1 MQEDREILI
10 DQTQKEDERSDLK
23 QHADKMLRDFEKF
36 NSNSS
41 NRAIWE
47 LVQNACDLTTECKI
61 EIDYRNDKFS
71 FSHNGKP
78 FVSKSL
84 ISLIKQVSGKYGEE
98 EIEEVGKYGTGFLTT
113 HTFGRKFTI
122 NSVLKAGELHLPIV
136 DFLIDRSPKEW
147 QLLSDKISDQKKKV
161 YKILEEEQPI
171 SVTEYKTTFT
181 FLPES
186 DKEFEYIEKSKIGL
200 DKFIPLVFTINDRL
214 KEVKIINKDGAITRY
229 KFLDRIKFENGER
242 INLYQTIVIKNND
255 EQHIYSIVDEE
266 TDIEVILPINKDKEV
281 FEFDVTISRLFFYYP
296 LIGSQ
301 DFGINF
307 VINCK
312 HFLPTEPR
320 DGIHLK
326 SDKDQVQD
334 QEAKNREVIDK
345 SSELIFEFLRSNVIE
360 VKNPLLYTNVN
371 FKKDSDD
378 KYLNEYFENLQNK
391 WNDNLKS
398 LPIVNT
404 NNGYKTIEEATY
416 LSDDFLNV
424 EEATF
429 DCFYELLAKFY
440 GYIPIKAEVLTWS
453 RNAINWKNESTKLLT
468 HEDLVSKIEE
478 CKLED
483 FNKDTLNTYYS
494 YLINHDLTK
503 FFNDYSLVPNING
516 DFNKVGFLLKAKHL
530 NHKLIE
536 LGKELIPCTIA
547 KLIHPEFVFNF
558 GLSTFHRRD
567 FSDDVYSELSKK
579 ELSDSIFFSEN
590 LKEEDF
596 HMDLVT
602 SSHKVEEDYFKSL
615 LDFCKL
621 VNNLESTSKPNQ
633 LLKKILRYYNCDEDL
648 IELKDVEEDSENIEY
663 RAIRKILVKMFC
675 NLIALHNNDWVEKNI
690 EFLYELC
697 SLKDDSYK
705 EVYKESK
712 IYPNQI
718 FELRL
723 SESLKRDV
731 DVIEEIKE
739 YFLKVNKEDINEILC
754 VKNFNEFLSDDD
766 YITNKYLTSQIEEKI
781 FLQNVTDLESHP
793 NKPTILKIIPKLTE
807 KYYQDLFPLLN
818 EKKAT
823 IMISVVSQ
831 EDKKE
836 DIFAI
841 VSLEDAKLKRVGSLI
856 KEKNFE
862 DLLNKAEQLIQQEI
876 HKKSDFAHK
885 YKIGTNI
892 ERLIREKLSAE
903 LQNRVSFKNAKE
915 IEANDIQGGQDIVI
929 TLDKNDVYFI
939 EVKSRWDSD
948 RSVSMS
954 KLQLQRAAEE
964 KERFSLCSVDITK
977 YTGNNNKYDLS
988 AEEILPLTK
997 FVNDIGGNVKPL
1009 IEPNLI
1015 AEKNEDKSIHLIDY
1029 RGIIPQDIINQ
1040 GENFNQFVD
1049 SLLIQ
1054 INKIAYQNA

>member
-1 MQEDREILI
+1 MQEDRELLI

-36 NSNSS
+36 NSHSS

-47 LVQNACDLTTECKI
+47 LVQNACDLTTDCKI
-61 EIDYRNDKFS
+61 VIDYTDNKIS

-84 ISLIKQVSGKYGEE
+84 ISLIKQVSGKYGDE
-98 EIEEVGKYGTGFLTT
+98 EIDEVGKYGTGFLTT

-122 NSVLKAGELHLPIV
+122 NSVLKAGEIHLPIS

-147 QLLSDKISDQKKKV
+147 ELLSDKISDQKKLV
-161 YKILEEEQPI
+161 YKIIKEKSPI
-171 SVTEYKTTFT
+171 ELTENKTTFT

-214 KEVKIINKDGAITRY
+214 KEVKIINKEGDTTIY
-229 KFLDRIKFENGER
+229 KYLDKIRVENIEG
-242 INLYQTIVIKNND
+242 INLHKTIVTKND
-255 EQHIYSIVDEE
+255 EEQHIYSIIDEQS
-266 TDIEVILPINKDKEV
+266 DIEIILPVNKDNEV
-281 FEFDVTISRLFFYYP
+281 FEFDATISKLFFYYP
-296 LIGSQ
+296 LIGTEN
-301 DFGINF
+301 FGINF
-307 VINCK
+307 IINCK

-345 SSELIFEFLRSNVIE
+345 CSELIFKFLKSNVIE
-360 VKNPLLYTNVN
+360 VKNPLLYTSVN
-371 FKKDSDD
+371 FKIDSDD
-378 KYLNEYFENLQNK
+378 KNLNEYFEELQNK
-391 WNDNLKS
+391 WNDNLKA
-398 LPIVNT
+398 LPFVNT

-424 EEATF
+424 EESMF

-440 GYIPIKAEVLTWS
+440 DYIPVKTEAVIWS
-453 RNAINWKNESTKLLT
+453 RNAINWKNESTERLT
-468 HEDLVSKIEE
+468 HENLVSKISE
-478 CKLED
+478 CKLDD
-483 FNKDTLNTYYS
+483 FNKNTLNTYYN
-494 YLINHDLTK
+494 YLIDNDLTQ
-503 FFNDYSLVPNING
+503 FFNDYSLIPNING
-516 DFNKVGFLLKAKHL
+516 NFNKVGFLLKANQL
-530 NHKLIE
+530 NHKLID
-536 LGKELIPCTIA
+536 LGKELIPDSIA

-579 ELSDSIFFSEN
+579 ELSDSVFFEEN
-590 LKEEDF
+590 LKQEDF

-602 SSHKVEEDYFKSL
+602 NSHKVEEEYFKAL

-621 VNNLESTSKPNQ
+621 VNNPESNSKPNQ
-633 LLKKILRYYNCDEDL
+633 LLKKISRYYNYDENL
-648 IELKDVEEDSENIEY
+648 IQLLDVEEDSENIEN
-663 RAIRKILVKMFC
+663 RAIRKVLVKMFC
-675 NLIALHNNDWVEKNI
+675 NLIALHNNDWVEQNLD
-690 EFLYELC
+690 FLFELC

-718 FELRL
+718 FELHL
-723 SESLKRDV
+723 SEFLKRDV
-731 DVIEEIKE
+731 DVTEEIKE
-739 YFLKVNKEDINEILC
+739 YFLKVIDDDINEVLC

-766 YITNKYLTSQIEEKI
+766 YITNKYLSSQIEEKI
-781 FLQNVTDLESHP
+781 FQQNVTDLESHSD
-793 NKPTILKIIPKLTE
+793 KETIFKIIPKLTE

-841 VSLEDAKLKRVGSLI
+841 VSLEDKKLKRVGNLI

-862 DLLNKAEQLIQQEI
+862 ELLNKAEQLIQQDI
-876 HKKSDFAHK
+876 NKKSDFAHK

-903 LQNRVSFKNAKE
+903 LQDRVSFKNTKE
-915 IEANDIQGGQDIVI
+915 VEANDIQGGQDIVI
-929 TLDKNDVYFI
+929 TVDKNDVYFI

-954 KLQLQRAAEE
+954 KLQLQRAAQE

-988 AEEILPLTK
+988 VEEILPLTK

-1015 AEKNEDKSIHLIDY
+1015 AEQKEDESIHLIDY

-1054 INKIAYQNA
+1054 INKIANPNA